1 LTTTR
6 KIGAVLAL
14 LMILAG
20 ACGWLGWKQ
29 YQQFLVAPLTV
40 GEGGSVFV
48 VEPGMT
54 GRAVIARL
62 SRQGF
67 SHDAWPWRVL
77 FRLQPAVLQ
86 AGEYQLTSGITP
98 PEFLRMLAEGEV
110 IRYRFTLVEG
120 WTYRQVVDALYA
132 DPVLGDWLRENVT
145 DASLRLAHSLLGPAE
160 GSLLP
165 ETYVFTRSENALQV
179 LDRAADAMNQ
189 ALTEAWEL
197 RTPDHP
203 VKSPYELLVLASIIE
218 KETAL
223 DSERA
228 QVSGVFVR
236 RLQRGM
242 RLQTDPTVVY
252 GLGAAYDGNIRR
264 RDLETDTPYNTY
276 TRAGLPPTP
285 IAMPGRASLL
295 AAAQPADG
303 DALYF
308 VADGKGGHV
317 FSATLEEH
325 QRGVDRLTGKN

>member
-1 LTTTR
+1 MGL
-6 KIGAVLAL
+6 VLAL
-14 LMILAG
+14 LAVLAG
-20 ACGWLGWKQ
+20 ACGWFGWQQ
-29 YQQFLVAPLTV
+29 YQQFLVTPLRV
-40 GEGGSVFV
+40 EEGGGVFV
-48 VEPGMT
+48 VDPGMT

-62 SRQGF
+62 SRQGL
-67 SHDAWPWRVL
+67 SQDAWPWRVL
-77 FRLQPAVLQ
+77 LRLQPAVLQ
-86 AGEYQLTSGITP
+86 AGEYQLTSTTTP
-98 PEFLRMLAEGEV
+98 VDLLRMLAQGEV
-110 IRYRFTLVEG
+110 LRYRFTLVEG

-132 DPVLGDWLRENVT
+132 DPVLGGWLRVNVT
-145 DASLRLAHSLLGPAE
+145 EASLRLAHSLLGPAE

-189 ALTEAWEL
+189 ALADAWEL
-197 RTPDHP
+197 RPPDHP
-203 VKSPYELLVLASIIE
+203 AKSPYELLVLASIIE

-223 DSERA
+223 DSERE

-242 RLQTDPTVVY
+242 RLQTDPTVIY
-252 GLGAAYDGNIRR
+252 GLGASYDGNIRR
-264 RDLETDTPYNTY
+264 RDLEMDTPYNTY

-295 AAAQPADG
+295 AAARPADG